1 MRRAFD
7 PPEASREEI
16 ARLLARELA
25 GAGDVVFAY
34 LHGSFPRGEKFHDI
48 DVAVSLSRAERPV
61 DRCLEPA
68 DRLTR
73 LVRHPVDVRPLDQ
86 APPAF
91 LFHVFR
97 ESRLLT
103 SRDDERL
110 ADLIETTARRY
121 LDIAPLLRRAALDAH
136 RP

>member
-1 MRRAFD
+1 M
-7 PPEASREEI
+7 
-16 ARLLARELA
+16 
-25 GAGDVVFAY
+25 
-34 LHGSFPRGEKFHDI
+34 
-48 DVAVSLSRAERPV
+48 AVSLSGAERPV

-91 LFHVFR
+91 RFTVFR
-97 ESRLLT
+97 EGRLLT

-110 ADLIETTARRY
+110 ADLIETTARRC